1 MKERALVLAEI
12 TAQMRKTRKSGAR
25 EGGGGIGDTPP
36 GYSRG
41 ERREWSG
48 SGERGE
54 RGEVRV
60 TGAK

>member
-36 GYSRG
+36 GYSSG
-41 ERREWSG
+41 ERRAGESDEAGEWG
-48 SGERGE
+48 GR
-54 RGEVRV
+54 VRREPE
-60 TGAK
+60 